1 MLIKDAMTPNPEYI
15 TPDKTVQQ
23 AAERMRDLDV
33 GMIPVGDGVKLKG
46 IITDRDIVVRSTA
59 EGKDPKEAEASSA
72 MTPDILY
79 LFEDQELDDAV
90 QTMKDKQ
97 VRRIIIL
104 NRDKDM
110 TGVLAMADLANRSG
124 DESEIAEALEG
135 VSEH

>member
-1 MLIKDAMTPNPEYI
+1 
-15 TPDKTVQQ
+15 
-23 AAERMRDLDV
+23 MRDLDV

-104 NRDKDM
+104 NRAFLQWRILP
-110 TGVLAMADLANRSG
+110 TVLATNRRSPR
-124 DESEIAEALEG
+124 LWKVCRNTEG
-135 VSEH
+135 IHE